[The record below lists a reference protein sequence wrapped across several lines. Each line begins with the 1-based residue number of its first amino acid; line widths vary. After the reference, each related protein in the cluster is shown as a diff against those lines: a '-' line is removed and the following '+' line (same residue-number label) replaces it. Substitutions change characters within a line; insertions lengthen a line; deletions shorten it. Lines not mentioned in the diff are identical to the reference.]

1 MRVLRD
7 GYFVGVGANHLAV
20 DMLNSQIA
28 VLVVYLSPRLGLS
41 NSDIGLVV
49 LIYLACGSLTQPIF
63 GWLLDKYRIEWIV
76 GAALL
81 WLAAWVSVAV
91 TVSGIWAVV
100 ALATGALGSAAFHA
114 SGIERAAMRGGII
127 MGGRAA
133 TAASIFMFFGM
144 TGTTLGPM
152 IGGKLLEEIGL
163 RGILLLTG
171 LTIPVAIN
179 SLVQV
184 SRGKLERRGEEE
196 SFKVGQGKNDRN
208 DMSQVGWVV
217 VAIALVAILVAGPG
231 ATSMTF
237 LPKLLQDRNFSPSA
251 YGMATSVFMGGAAL
265 GGLLGGILADRFG
278 KIKIVFWTMLM
289 AVAPMYYYPV
299 VRGGGMY
306 ALVLLAG
313 IFTGAAF
320 PVIVVLAQ
328 SLFPRWRA
336 LASSLTLGLMWASA
350 ALCAYVF
357 GVAADSYS
365 LEGVLRVNAAMCLV
379 CALVSLI
386 LMYGSR
392 GKLLALE
399 RLG

>member
-7 GYFVGVGANHLAV
+7 GYFLGIGTNHLAV

-28 VLVVYLSPRLGLS
+28 VLVVYLSPSLGLS

-49 LIYLACGSLTQPIF
+49 LIYLGCGSLTQPVF
-63 GWLLDKYRIEWIV
+63 GWLLDRYRIEWIV

-81 WLAAWVSVAV
+81 WLATWVSVAV
-91 TVSGIWAVV
+91 TVSGMWGVV
-100 ALATGALGSAAFHA
+100 ALATAALGSAAFHA
-114 SGIERAAMRGGII
+114 SGIERASMRGGII

-133 TAASIFMFFGM
+133 TAASIFMCFGM

-152 IGGKLLEEIGL
+152 IGGRLLEDIGV
-163 RGILLLTG
+163 RGILLITG
-171 LTIPVAIN
+171 LAIPVAIN

-184 SRGKLERRGEEE
+184 SRGKLERRGAEE
-196 SFKVGQGKNDRN
+196 SFKVGQEKNDHN
-208 DMSQVGWVV
+208 DRSQVGWVV
-217 VAIALVAILVAGPG
+217 VAIALAAILVSGPG
-231 ATSMTF
+231 MTSMTF

-251 YGMATSVFMGGAAL
+251 YGMATSVFVGGAAL

-306 ALVLLAG
+306 PLILLAG

-328 SLFPRWRA
+328 SLFPKWRA

-350 ALCAYVF
+350 AMFAYVF

-365 LEGVLRVNAAMCLV
+365 LEGVLRVNAAMCLA
-379 CALVSLI
+379 CALVTLI

-392 GKLLALE
+392 RSI
-399 RLG
+399 RL